1 MGGSQTSTCGTVKHN
16 SLKMLNLRD
25 NLCLLVVLVM
35 VGGCSKEP
43 PPPPSVDEFLDNR
56 ILLDAAMA
64 RCTMNRSA
72 TKYEA
77 ECVNAREASN
87 RIARE
92 EEAERRRQLEAQS
105 ERKRAA
111 LRRTQRAADEA
122 RRRSAEADRAR
133 REAEYL
139 SLFEGGDPPAQVDAA
154 AIPGGSAPVT
164 GSSSA
169 VDAAT
174 ESQPASPAVAPVA
187 SESAPPVPAPAEE
200 PTSGSATATDLDAIR
215 ERLKERTDGT

>member
-1 MGGSQTSTCGTVKHN
+1 
-16 SLKMLNLRD
+16 MLHIRD
-25 NLCLLVVLVM
+25 NLCVIAALMLL
-35 VGGCSKEP
+35 GACAKEP
-43 PPPPSVDEFLDNR
+43 PPPPSVAEFLENR

-87 RIARE
+87 RISRE

-122 RRRSAEADRAR
+122 RRRSADAERAR

-154 AIPGGSAPVT
+154 VVPGGSAPV
-164 GSSSA
+164 SSG
-169 VDAAT
+169 DAAVT
-174 ESQPASPAVAPVA
+174 QPPPEVAMGEEATAPTTSEAASAPEPQNVEPESGNASP
-187 SESAPPVPAPAEE
+187 
-200 PTSGSATATDLDAIR
+200 TDLDAIR
-215 ERLKERTDGT
+215 ERLRERTDGT